1 MLARS
6 WLLHCPKLKI
16 QELLSKCLQCP
27 PSDVIMLQWKMGC
40 QTKTRRVWFPHERT
54 GNHSCEKLQIADA
67 QKGMI
72 RNQDMN
78 SSNHLL
84 VCSSFSRVHA
94 YLSTPRDLK
103 KTFAG
108 KVKVVVR
115 FFPGKKKI
123 IKPSISL
130 HPPLIRPSINRV
142 RVKLGH
148 PQQVG
153 NHKTSPTSIKAQRS
167 TRLEKLS

>member
-1 MLARS
+1 MRARS

-27 PSDVIMLQWKMGC
+27 PSDVIMLQWKWDV
-40 QTKTRRVWFPHERT
+40 KPRRDEFGFLMKEQETIHVRNCKLLMRKREWFGIRTWTPPIIFLFALLSPGFMLIFPPQGTSKKPLLERWKWW
-54 GNHSCEKLQIADA
+54 S
-67 QKGMI
+67 
-72 RNQDMN
+72 
-78 SSNHLL
+78 
-84 VCSSFSRVHA
+84 V
-94 YLSTPRDLK
+94 
-103 KTFAG
+103 
-108 KVKVVVR
+108 
-115 FFPGKKKI
+115 FFQGKKKI